1 MKDILTA
8 DNVNLELIRYIIELI
23 IERTDFGDYADL
35 KKKDVEDFVL
45 RPFYFPEDE
54 LLIFNVVSAITLMPE
69 AEGQVKMESM
79 ESEVAHLH
87 KAGIV
92 EDINWGRFLKMLKI
106 AEKTNVSVFSVF
118 YEWIQS
124 SLYYRGIEYE
134 DKTELLAKALSDIL
148 SQYSD
153 NDEA

>member
-1 MKDILTA
+1 MKDILSA
-8 DNVNLELIRYIIELI
+8 DNVNLELMRYIIELI

-35 KKKDVEDFVL
+35 KKRDVEEFVL
-45 RPFYFPEDE
+45 RPFYLAEDE
-54 LLIFNVVSAITLMPE
+54 LIIFNVVSAITLMPDTE
-69 AEGQVKMESM
+69 HQGKMDGM
-79 ESEVAHLH
+79 ESEVIHLH

-124 SLYYRGIEYE
+124 SLYYRGINYD
-134 DKTELLAKALSDIL
+134 DKTELLSKALGDIL

-153 NDEA
+153 NEES